1 MRKWILGVVVCVVAM
16 SGCMGC
22 DKDDVA
28 GAITGA
34 EQKAEDFK
42 EVASDPNSGFNK
54 AVDTIGGGA
63 QTGNNLL
70 SSPLGALVP
79 EPYRT
84 GALAIT
90 GLVAG
95 LAAWWQR
102 SRKNI
107 AVKTLGAAVNA
118 IESSGA
124 GDNIK
129 PAVKANLIEQD
140 IYVPGKTL
148 IMSVKK

>member
-1 MRKWILGVVVCVVAM
+1 MGKWILGLVVCVAM
-16 SGCMGC
+16 SGCVGC
-22 DKDDVA
+22 DEDDVA
-28 GAITGA
+28 GVIAGA
-34 EQKAEDFK
+34 QQQTEDFK
-42 EVASDPNSGFNK
+42 QAASDPNSGFNK
-54 AVDTIGGGA
+54 AVDTVGNGA
-63 QTGNNLL
+63 QTGNDLL

-90 GLVAG
+90 GLVVG

-118 IESSGA
+118 IERSGA